1 MSYFVIFSYVLQFLF
16 LMCLSSY
23 LPNLRDLFTLNAP
36 AASYIIY
43 ESIFEIYDFKTQE
56 NPGNKLFPGYASL
69 LQYCLELSLGE
80 LRTIE
85 NKGFP
90 ALHGVTTELQFTF

>member
-1 MSYFVIFSYVLQFLF
+1 
-16 LMCLSSY
+16 MCLSSY

-56 NPGNKLFPGYASL
+56 NNYL
-69 LQYCLELSLGE
+69 L
-80 LRTIE
+80 E
-85 NKGFP
+85 NCVPLKIKAFRLYMVLQQSYN
-90 ALHGVTTELQFTF
+90 LHLTAIYRRAFSVQA